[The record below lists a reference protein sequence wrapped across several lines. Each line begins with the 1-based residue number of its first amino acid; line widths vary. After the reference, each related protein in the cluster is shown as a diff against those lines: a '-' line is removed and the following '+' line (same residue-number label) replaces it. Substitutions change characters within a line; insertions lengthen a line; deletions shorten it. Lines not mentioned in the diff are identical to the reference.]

1 MTILH
6 WYSMFLVLLSGLFLG
21 HEISDMKHGAEM
33 RLANRNIENCQVL
46 ITKGSLYKNNY

>member
-21 HEISDMKHGAEM
+21 HEIAQMKHGAEI

-46 ITKGSLYKNNY
+46 ITKGNLYEQH